1 MPDTIKVLI
10 VEDDA
15 FTRDA
20 LKTLLN
26 TEQGIE
32 VIGVAENGEK
42 GLQMALQLL
51 PDVVLADINM
61 PKMDGI
67 EATRRLK
74 NQLPHTRVVI
84 LTIYHDD
91 KNVFEAIKA
100 GAIGYLLKD
109 SPLDEVGNA
118 VRAAAHGESM
128 LHPSIAMRVISEFQR
143 YQTQTANM
151 ADLLSTLTDREM
163 EVLRLVASGKRN
175 KEIAD
180 ELFLSEK
187 TVKNHLSNILYKL
200 QVNTRTE
207 AALLAVQQ
215 GLV

>member
-1 MPDTIKVLI
+1 MPDTIRVLI
-10 VEDDA
+10 VEDDK

-20 LKTLLN
+20 LNTLLN